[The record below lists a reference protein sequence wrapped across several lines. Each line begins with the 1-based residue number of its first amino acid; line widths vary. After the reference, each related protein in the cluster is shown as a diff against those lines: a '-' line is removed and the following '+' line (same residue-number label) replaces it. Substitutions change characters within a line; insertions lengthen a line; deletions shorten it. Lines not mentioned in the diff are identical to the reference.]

1 MDGDAGLM
9 TAAPVYDGPPDYRQV
24 GRHGVFP
31 EMSHD
36 EIERLNFLAL
46 MNRHVATRVMPYVR
60 SAWEQRGAPAFAA
73 EHGRAPED
81 RHEVRKALLKEPAF
95 RTWSALRRMTMEQRQ
110 QAGRWV
116 TLRQAEELAA
126 RAQALTAGDDRLS
139 LDPGLAIPRYISA
152 IDHHCMPGSYHTEL
166 FPGDVSGAANYDHGI
181 FATTGGQLGRFTD
194 GGGHGVVQWMRRHK
208 PDFAPQRILE
218 IGATVGHSLLPIA
231 SAYPQAEVI
240 AVDVGAPVLR
250 YALARAKSLGIE
262 NVRVIQADAT
272 DLGMFADGS
281 FDWVQSTMF
290 LHELSGPAMRAIF
303 AESFRLL
310 RPGGV
315 MLHVEQP
322 QYAADMPLFEQAM
335 RDWDAF
341 YNNEPFWST
350 MHGLDLD
357 GFVVEAGF
365 VRENLLHGGVTAVV
379 DKSVFPDAADD
390 EGEDF
395 GRKAAWHIVGAVR

>member
-365 VRENLLHGGVTAVV
+365 ARENLLHGGVTAVV
-379 DKSVFPDAADD
+379 DKAVFPDAADD